1 MYSSKARI
9 TAVGAYAPEKRLT
22 NADLEKMVETN
33 DEWIVQR
40 TGISERRICGENEF
54 CSDISYNA
62 VLDLMKRYNKTVDDV
77 DMIIECT
84 LTADFRTPSVASYLQ
99 AKLGIK
105 NTGAFDMNTAC
116 AGFAYGLHIANCM
129 VTSGIHKKVLVVGAE
144 TLSKIVDYT
153 DRTTCV
159 LFGDGAGAALV
170 EYDEENPSFFSSHV
184 GSAGEI
190 GHHLYCSNMST
201 EMNGATLKN
210 HDKVVQAG
218 GEVYKWAVKTVPN
231 GIKKLLED
239 ANMTIDQIDW
249 FLPHSANLRM
259 IESICD
265 KSGFP
270 LEKTIYSLV
279 KFGNTSSA
287 SIPLSLDIGIKEGKI
302 KKGDTLLLYG
312 FGGGLSNSGMI
323 VKWSI

>member
-1 MYSSKARI
+1 MLNSKARI
-9 TAVGAYAPEKRLT
+9 TAVGSYAPEKRLT
-22 NADLEKMVETN
+22 NADLEKLVETN

-40 TGISERRICGENEF
+40 TGIKERRICGENEF
-54 CSDISYNA
+54 TSDMSYNA
-62 VLDLMKRYNKTVDDV
+62 VMDMMKRYNKTVDDV

-116 AGFAYGLHIANCM
+116 AGFAYGLHIANCL
-129 VTSGIHKKVLVVGAE
+129 VTSGVHKKVLVVGAE
-144 TLSKIVDYT
+144 SLSKIVDYT

-159 LFGDGAGAALV
+159 LFGDGAGVALV
-170 EYDEENPSFFSSHV
+170 EYDEVNPSFVSSHV

-218 GEVYKWAVKTVPN
+218 VEVYKWAVKTVPK
-231 GIKKLLED
+231 GIERLLDD
-239 ANMTIDQIDW
+239 AGMTIDQIDW

-259 IESICD
+259 VESICD

-279 KFGNTSSA
+279 QYGNTSSA

-312 FGGGLSNSGMI
+312 FGGGLSNAGLI